1 MFGLKMVRVS
11 EIEAQKAKIN
21 DLQAEYESLRGEH
34 TDLQAELKGY
44 YENTKAGNQYFAAI
58 SDLLRGM
65 DLGDIDAAIK
75 RSDLKAAY
83 ETNGPAFGIINKIAK
98 AVGEMFMFL
107 ELQQWKGGKWQDV
120 EKHWILDL
128 LRHPNDRYNCK
139 RFGEGWTINR
149 LVYGDAT
156 VYSPMGI
163 GKDLNTGKEM
173 YLIPGHRVG
182 IEKGGYRE
190 PMKGIKVTGGR
201 SPELIKPQDFF
212 MSFTYNLDDTSFY
225 GTSPLVVAAIYL
237 SIIDTGMARQD
248 VSLKNGGPTALITPK
263 PDNLGVMPVTA
274 DNLTE
279 ELNGKDVKGKIKAL
293 RAAIELHEIGKSPVD
308 LGILASHKEA
318 VTALCFVYDI
328 PVDLYYGQS
337 KYENAKE
344 AKKSLYEN
352 NAIPLANEFAADLLA
367 HFKMDGEYRLTVNTD
382 KISVLQDDPGDV
394 LDNLAKMHAT
404 LNEMRE
410 AYGYEERPEPWAN
423 LPLMPMS
430 TVFGGEGVQDIEEP
444 EE

>member
-1 MFGLKMVRVS
+1 MFGLKTVRVRD
-11 EIEAQKAKIN
+11 IEAREAQIN
-21 DLQAEYESLRGEH
+21 ALQAEKAA
-34 TDLQAELKGY
+34 LQQEVKGY
-44 YENTKAGNQYFAAI
+44 YENEKAGNQYFAAI
-58 SDLLRGM
+58 ADLLRGM
-65 DLGDIDAAIK
+65 DLGDINAAIK
-75 RSDLKAAY
+75 RSELKAAY

-98 AVGEMFMFL
+98 AVGEMFTFL
-107 ELQQWKGGKWQDV
+107 ELQQWKNGKWQDV
-120 EKHWILDL
+120 EKHWLLDL

-149 LVYGDAT
+149 LVYGDCT
-156 VYSPMGI
+156 VYAPQGI
-163 GKDLNTGKEM
+163 GKDLGVGKEM

-182 IEKGGYRE
+182 IEKGGYKA
-190 PMKGIKVTGGR
+190 PMKGIKVTGGK
-201 SPELIKPQDFF
+201 SPETIEPANFF
-212 MSFTYNLDDTSFY
+212 MSFSYNLDDTSFY

-237 SIIDTGMARQD
+237 AVIDKGMARQD
-248 VSLKNGGPTALITPK
+248 MSLKNGGPTAIVTPK

-274 DNLTE
+274 DNLTD
-279 ELNGKDVKGKIKAL
+279 ELNGKDIKGMIKAL
-293 RAAIELHEIGKSPVD
+293 RVAIELHEIGKSPVD

-318 VTALCFVYDI
+318 VTALCFVYDL

-382 KISVLQDDPGDV
+382 KISVLQDDPADV

-404 LNEMRE
+404 LNELRE
-410 AYGYEERPEPWAN
+410 AYGYEVIPAPWAN
-423 LPLMPMS
+423 QPIMS
-430 TVFGGEGVQDIEEP
+430 IGTMFGAEGVTDIDENATE
-444 EE
+444 